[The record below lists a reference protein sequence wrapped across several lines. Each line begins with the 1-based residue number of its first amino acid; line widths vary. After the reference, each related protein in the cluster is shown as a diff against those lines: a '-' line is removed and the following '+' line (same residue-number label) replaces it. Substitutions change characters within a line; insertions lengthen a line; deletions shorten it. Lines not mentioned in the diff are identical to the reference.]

1 MKVTQILSAGFGVAV
16 VCFAGVVFLGTRG
29 ASNSLRGGSPTKSL
43 GARGAARRALLKT
56 LVYGTR
62 KTNSRRL
69 QNTLVSCDKV
79 ATITQ
84 DTLACVYPSNPAGQT
99 GTQSHCLAGA
109 LVTDGLFASSSPVV
123 SLLERSSEILD
134 ADAVSFPYGDAVGLA
149 TVMSSIC
156 TAPGGPGSNGRG
168 LSALTQVSLK
178 LVTHLAI
185 THAMMLL
192 TLSSS
197 HFQQLNRTLTSIKS
211 HATSTRTSLR
221 CVGNK

>member
-16 VCFAGVVFLGTRG
+16 VCFAGVAFLGTRG

-43 GARGAARRALLKT
+43 GARAAARRALLKT

-79 ATITQ
+79 STITQ

-168 LSALTQVSLK
+168 LSALTQDTYINQ
-178 LVTHLAI
+178 VTRHFNENVV
-185 THAMMLL
+185 AMCRQQISDEDEYECDDFAAVLEAGL
-192 TLSSS
+192 TLAD
-197 HFQQLNRTLTSIKS
+197 L
-211 HATSTRTSLR
+211 
-221 CVGNK
+221 GN

>member
-168 LSALTQVSLK
+168 LSALTQDTYINQ
-178 LVTHLAI
+178 VTRHFNENVV
-185 THAMMLL
+185 AMCRQQISDEDEYECDDFAAVLEAGL
-192 TLSSS
+192 TLAD
-197 HFQQLNRTLTSIKS
+197 L
-211 HATSTRTSLR
+211 
-221 CVGNK
+221 GN